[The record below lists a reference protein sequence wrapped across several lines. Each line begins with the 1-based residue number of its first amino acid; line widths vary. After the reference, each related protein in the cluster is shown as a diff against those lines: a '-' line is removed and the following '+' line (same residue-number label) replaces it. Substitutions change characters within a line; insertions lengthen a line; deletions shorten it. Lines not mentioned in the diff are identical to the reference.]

1 MDDKLVP
8 LMVLLS
14 AVLLVAM
21 LISGFA
27 FWRRR
32 RNVARNVVHAALTQ
46 RQLDAAQRAEV
57 DRVALELL
65 AGLRV
70 RADAFASQPPVV
82 HFALKAMAMRRL
94 GILPA
99 GLPRPFSALDSPYLA
114 RSVQQHIRVVRFH
127 AENAHGVTL
136 SELDAPAPAPE
147 APR

>member
-8 LMVLLS
+8 FMALLS
-14 AVLLVAM
+14 AVLLVAV
-21 LISGFA
+21 LYSGFA

-70 RADAFASQPPVV
+70 RPDAFASQPPVV
-82 HFALKAMAMRRL
+82 QFALKAMAMRQL
-94 GILPA
+94 GILPV
-99 GLPRPFSALDSPYLA
+99 GLSRPFSALGSPYLA
-114 RSVQQHIRVVRFH
+114 RSVRQHIRVVRFH

-136 SELDAPAPAPE
+136 SELDAPAAS
-147 APR
+147 A